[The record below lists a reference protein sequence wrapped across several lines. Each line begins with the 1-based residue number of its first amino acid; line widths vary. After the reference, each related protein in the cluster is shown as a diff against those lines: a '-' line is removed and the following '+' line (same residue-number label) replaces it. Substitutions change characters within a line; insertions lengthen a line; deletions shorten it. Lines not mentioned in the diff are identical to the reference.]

1 MAELTAWGLK
11 RLDDMT
17 YGELVEALRQM
28 HRSYMAVL
36 RSRMSPPELQDGAPA
51 GASFDD
57 VDWAWL
63 FGETAGGPSLPD
75 DVALLRQAGA

>member
-1 MAELTAWGLK
+1 MADQLTAWGLK

-17 YGELVEALRQM
+17 RAELVEALRQV

-36 RSRMSPPELQDGAPA
+36 RSRMSAPELEDGAPA

-57 VDWAWL
+57 VDWAYL
-63 FGETAGGPSLPD
+63 FGDQA
-75 DVALLRQAGA
+75 VAQA